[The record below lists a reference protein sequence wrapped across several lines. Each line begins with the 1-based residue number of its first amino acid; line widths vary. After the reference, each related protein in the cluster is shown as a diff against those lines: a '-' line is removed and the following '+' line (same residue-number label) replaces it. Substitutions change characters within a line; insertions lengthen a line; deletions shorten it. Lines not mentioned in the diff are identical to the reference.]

1 MVAESQV
8 KAEVCLEVVEAED
21 GEEGGEGDGEEAG
34 AGRHH
39 GPGRFR
45 FRFRALLLLSLDS
58 FSFFHP
64 VNVGPRFTC
73 IKEGFVET
81 RIFMLVPNA
90 SQPSLVTNGP
100 T

>member
-39 GPGRFR
+39 GPARFW
-45 FRFRALLLLSLDS
+45 FRAFLLLSLDS
-58 FSFFHP
+58 FSFLHP
-64 VNVGPRFTC
+64 VNVGS
-73 IKEGFVET
+73 GF
-81 RIFMLVPNA
+81 I
-90 SQPSLVTNGP
+90 
-100 T
+100 

>member
-8 KAEVCLEVVEAED
+8 KADVCLEVGEAED

-39 GPGRFR
+39 GPACFR
-45 FRFRALLLLSLDS
+45 TFLFLSLDS

-64 VNVGPRFTC
+64 VNVGPGFTYQ
-73 IKEGFVET
+73 G
-81 RIFMLVPNA
+81 RI
-90 SQPSLVTNGP
+90 
-100 T
+100 